1 MSIILEKGVAHIT
14 RDISMYPYY
23 GGENALNEDGST
35 SWRSLIPS
43 RDKIKRQKG
52 FRLWYETYQDL
63 LRDPHLRSVDQKRRM
78 AVITRPW
85 DIVPYSQAPED
96 QKVAAFVK
104 QAISEIGQRTGIN
117 QKRKYAIA
125 RRFDGF
131 TTACYKLLSAYYYGF
146 SVGEVIWGTTTKRA
160 GGKVRKFAVPKE
172 IRSRNQERFGA
183 ALREDDEYELLLFT
197 KERPMGESLAED
209 KFIVCFYDEDEMN
222 PLGFGTAPCVYY
234 PIDFK
239 RRLVQFSLA
248 YADRFGSPQMIGTYP
263 GTQEH
268 IKKTLEEYLQKLG
281 QGGYAVVPEG
291 INITPI
297 AVGGQGNQLYE
308 QMIEFFNREISKTI
322 LGETGTTDQQGSGGS
337 RARDQVGNDVRLEI
351 AYADAMLL
359 ADTLNTSLVPWIVY
373 YNFGPDVGCPSIQ
386 WSFPEV
392 GNSEDLDALVMRM
405 GQITQIMQQRP
416 PEKWVE
422 EKFGIP
428 LESVQ
433 GAGGAEGGL
442 AALFGGEPAVAEGDP
457 NTPEGAIA
465 VPGAET
471 LENPEVKVGADGKPK
486 TTASEPEPEEDELTA
501 IASEADALTSEEE
514 SLEEMEKQVDS
525 LEDQADDTELQE
537 LGQALEPDLEQEDEL
552 DAAIGDLETEV
563 EDVDT
568 EEFSEEFWRAVKLA
582 DIRRKQ
588 TKQRTKS

>member
-23 GGENALNEDGST
+23 GGTNSLNEDGSK
-35 SWRSLIPS
+35 SWRPLVPS
-43 RDKIKRQKG
+43 RDKIKRQRG

-85 DIVPYSQAPED
+85 DIVPYSQNPED

-146 SVGEVIWGTTTKRA
+146 SVGEVIWGTTTKMVK
-160 GGKVRKFAVPKE
+160 GKPRKFTVPKE

-197 KERPMGESLAED
+197 KDNPLGESLTED

-239 RRLVQFSLA
+239 RRLLQFSLS

-263 GTQEH
+263 ANQEN
-268 IKKTLEEYLQKLG
+268 IKGVLEEYLQKLG
-281 QGGYAVVPEG
+281 QGGYGVVPEG
-291 INITPI
+291 VRIEPI

-308 QMIEFFNREISKTI
+308 QMIEFFNREISKAI
-322 LGETGTTDQQGSGGS
+322 LGETGTTDQQGTGGS

-359 ADTLNTSLVPWIVY
+359 ADTLNTSLIPWIVY

-392 GNSEDLDALVMRM
+392 GNKEDLDALVMRM
-405 GQITQIMQQRP
+405 GQIVQIMQQRP

-428 LESVQ
+428 LEAVQ

-442 AALFGGEPAVAEGDP
+442 AALFGGDPSTAPTEGDP

-465 VPGAET
+465 IPGTET
-471 LENPEVKVGADGKPK
+471 LENPEIVVGADGKPK
-486 TTASEPEPEEDELTA
+486 PTQPTEAEPGEDEITA
-501 IASEADALTSEEE
+501 IAGEADALVADETE
-514 SLEEMEKQVDS
+514 LAQMEKQVDT
-525 LEDQADDTELQE
+525 LEDEADDTELQQLSQE
-537 LGQALEPDLEQEDEL
+537 LGGEETPPEPTEDFGEMYWDLMEL
-552 DAAIGDLETEV
+552 AGDRAGELAEVFWDAVGEAAAA
-563 EDVDT
+563 
-568 EEFSEEFWRAVKLA
+568 RK
-582 DIRRKQ
+582 RR
-588 TKQRTKS
+588 